1 MGISRREKPSE
12 IWGLKSLRVKI
23 QAVQC
28 SLPRTWKEVAGE
40 VRRKPGRCDVLG
52 AKRGKKSKERAVSC
66 VK

>member
-52 AKRGKKSKERAVSC
+52 AK
-66 VK
+66 